1 MEACEKVPGYSEGQ
15 EHPGR
20 GGQRVQD
27 PGQAVGQLAVQP
39 VDIVVDII

>member
-1 MEACEKVPGYSEGQ
+1 MEACEQVPGHSEGQ

-39 VDIVVDII
+39 VDIV

>member
-1 MEACEKVPGYSEGQ
+1 MEACEQVPGYCEGQ

-20 GGQRVQD
+20 SRQRIQD